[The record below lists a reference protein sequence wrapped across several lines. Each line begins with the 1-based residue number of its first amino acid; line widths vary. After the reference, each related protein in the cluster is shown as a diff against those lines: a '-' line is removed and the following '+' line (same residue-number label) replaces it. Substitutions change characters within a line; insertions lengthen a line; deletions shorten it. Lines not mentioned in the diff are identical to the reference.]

1 MPSNKWLDGSI
12 RNDLKI
18 IESLKVEIAAW
29 FHFPISFFLFFT
41 FFKLCLQLS
50 EASQECVALRDTLSK
65 VEIEYDS
72 AKTEVRSLTGKV
84 RGLESVLEEM
94 HRAGENR

>member
-1 MPSNKWLDGSI
+1 M
-12 RNDLKI
+12 
-18 IESLKVEIAAW
+18 
-29 FHFPISFFLFFT
+29 
-41 FFKLCLQLS
+41 CLQLS